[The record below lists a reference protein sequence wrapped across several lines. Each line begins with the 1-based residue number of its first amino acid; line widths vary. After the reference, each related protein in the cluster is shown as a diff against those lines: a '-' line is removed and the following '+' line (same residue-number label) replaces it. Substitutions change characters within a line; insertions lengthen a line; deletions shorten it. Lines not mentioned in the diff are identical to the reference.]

1 MEEAQTDN
9 PGEESA
15 EEPNDEQEENPGDK
29 DGKDDDSMETNEEV
43 DKEKNGTEADLKV
56 PADEEQKPKVRN
68 SQLSTDV
75 STLGLNV

>member
-29 DGKDDDSMETNEEV
+29 DGKDNDSMETNEEV
-43 DKEKNGTEADLKV
+43 DNEKNGTEADLKV
-56 PADEEQKPKVRN
+56 PADEERKPKVGD